1 MLYGTLPRQLQ
12 ASFLVDA
19 LMGTAAAD
27 VYDAIFDVDAGSD
40 AGLWSDDNQD
50 RDDIEEDVQ
59 SDPGTVP
66 SAKLDTLAEGP
77 TPGPGQNQGPVQGRS
92 IPARRYLVSMES
104 LKSGSQTGPQL
115 SPGPVQRQRVQ
126 SAATA
131 TSPRQG
137 GDLTL
142 PPRSPDR
149 RPSSLRGSPVSTPR
163 RARFPRVE
171 VGYMGEMALRSP
183 LARLYGAP
191 ALGQGQGHVSG
202 QGVGQGLDTDL
213 GSGLL
218 QLPPTPT
225 PQQTQHALEVKELR
239 KIRDELKEVQDRQ
252 ARIENLLLVLT
263 RGMRNETT
271 EGQ

>member
-1 MLYGTLPRQLQ
+1 
-12 ASFLVDA
+12 
-19 LMGTAAAD
+19 
-27 VYDAIFDVDAGSD
+27 
-40 AGLWSDDNQD
+40 
-50 RDDIEEDVQ
+50 
-59 SDPGTVP
+59 
-66 SAKLDTLAEGP
+66 
-77 TPGPGQNQGPVQGRS
+77 
-92 IPARRYLVSMES
+92 
-104 LKSGSQTGPQL
+104 
-115 SPGPVQRQRVQ
+115 
-126 SAATA
+126 
-131 TSPRQG
+131 
-137 GDLTL
+137 
-142 PPRSPDR
+142 
-149 RPSSLRGSPVSTPR
+149 
-163 RARFPRVE
+163 
-171 VGYMGEMALRSP
+171 MGEMALRSP